1 MQVRRQPTA
10 PLRNGRRSRL
20 TIRMIGLVIYK
31 ILLNNW
37 STIDTEVN
45 QVVRIKPLV
54 EKPALY

>member
-1 MQVRRQPTA
+1 
-10 PLRNGRRSRL
+10 
-20 TIRMIGLVIYK
+20 MIGLVIYK
-31 ILLNNW
+31 IQLKNW